1 MSYHNL
7 FGLIIR
13 YSLILNIIF
22 QGFLGGTSG
31 KEFTCQELT
40 IIYLTRHLLW
50 KFRLFL
56 AFHYY
61 KKGSGKY
68 SCRFFSH
75 LINSFL
81 NYWIKGIFIL
91 VINRL
96 YFLEP
101 FWLHSK
107 IDQKVQRFSVYP
119 LPPHMHS
126 LPYYQHSPPEGTL
139 VTSDEPILT
148 YCSHHLCY
156 V

>member
-1 MSYHNL
+1 MFYINTHKEYFKCRFFLIAFLFNIMSYRNL

-61 KKGSGKY
+61 KKGSGEY

-75 LINSFL
+75 FINSFL

-107 IDQKVQRFSVYP
+107 IDQKV
-119 LPPHMHS
+119 
-126 LPYYQHSPPEGTL
+126 
-139 VTSDEPILT
+139 
-148 YCSHHLCY
+148 
-156 V
+156 